1 MMILFKGMRKDCP
14 RTPLG
19 SSKKSGKQRYKG
31 DTDEGDTAAGHQLLH
46 ALGLRAG
53 IIVAVTFQKV
63 DCSPDAK
70 TCTKCNNK
78 SLQYTDC

>member
-31 DTDEGDTAAGHQLLH
+31 DTDEGDTAACHQLLH

-53 IIVAVTFQKV
+53 
-63 DCSPDAK
+63 
-70 TCTKCNNK
+70 
-78 SLQYTDC
+78 